1 MMQLVFA
8 ARAEFL
14 PGSMLRIQDG
24 EDDETARPYTL
35 EIGDDPTEWSAPQDG
50 ILIFEFGMVRPTAGI
65 DDCVSSFIFNH
76 LREGFANSTL
86 SREERGELLD
96 TCTGDDAFFRYKQ
109 IVELLWILT
118 TEAAKHEGTRSTT
131 LEEERVT
138 LVTQLFLR
146 MVDKKNNMKLLDQL
160 NSEERAQVEAKLGI
174 VAFTFDPNNATGFH
188 KLNLT
193 NSFQREVMMR
203 LIEIRNSQRKDV
215 SRWKSHLNR
224 GTSSREDLELVFRN
238 LKLNGV
244 PFSYTS
250 SWRVPELGVI
260 EVDFVDVRKPD
271 PKKAVQIDTPSFSR
285 VLDSVMQPDKS
296 ASQKVTDVRNIANK
310 DFLTCLQM
318 WKLLSCFDKLK
329 ADESRCRVEV
339 AVACFARLVDWR
351 AIRTVYLMEFLPS
364 EWTSVEFRLGK
375 ANIYF
380 DEVSS
385 PVGYWELDLSD
396 SEDRWILQ
404 EIVYL
409 ASEEPG
415 YNVIQAKI
423 DSTAGAGSLALETYR
438 FDGIDFAI
446 PITWLH
452 NVPSIGV
459 VKFFYARQ
467 AAINTRYITTGAWDG
482 KGNPLIKPD
491 KRSFPPDYR
500 VPAVPNNYNENKDG
514 IEPIWVY
521 VEKIRVIKAALLKVS
536 PSPIK
541 MCVSPPL
548 LPAHGARLYAS
559 GYVAIW
565 WDLACWRLSSCF
577 DVAVAY
583 K

>member
-1 MMQLVFA
+1 
-8 ARAEFL
+8 
-14 PGSMLRIQDG
+14 
-24 EDDETARPYTL
+24 
-35 EIGDDPTEWSAPQDG
+35 
-50 ILIFEFGMVRPTAGI
+50 
-65 DDCVSSFIFNH
+65 
-76 LREGFANSTL
+76 
-86 SREERGELLD
+86 
-96 TCTGDDAFFRYKQ
+96 
-109 IVELLWILT
+109 
-118 TEAAKHEGTRSTT
+118 
-131 LEEERVT
+131 
-138 LVTQLFLR
+138 
-146 MVDKKNNMKLLDQL
+146 
-160 NSEERAQVEAKLGI
+160 
-174 VAFTFDPNNATGFH
+174 
-188 KLNLT
+188 
-193 NSFQREVMMR
+193 MR

-224 GTSSREDLELVFRN
+224 GTSSREDIELVFRK

-260 EVDFVDVRKPD
+260 EVDFVDMRKPD

-310 DFLTCLQM
+310 EFLTCLQM

-446 PITWLH
+446 PITWLN

-500 VPAVPNNYNENKDG
+500 VPAIPNNYNENKDG

-541 MCVSPPL
+541 MFKLLDTSGDGDLSRKELTLGLFRIGVWLTPSEAEMLLQIVDVDGSGEVDLEEFKAFWENAPPFRVGDL
-548 LPAHGARLYAS
+548 EQQTYWMPRRCKEHIFEEMLHFYDIRMSYLVTDTAASTARLDAQPIANGENDELHPVTSRESIAS
-559 GYVAIW
+559 SDDESNSGGLDSTTALLSV
-565 WDLACWRLSSCF
+565 LAPFTEPDSPE
-577 DVAVAY
+577 
-583 K
+583 